1 MIPRNLRIVDTLAA
15 IAARRSIGRL
25 VEPGPTPEHLRS
37 ILEAAACAPDHGELR
52 PFRLTVLEGAAKDAF
67 GHVLEAAYRARCKA
81 DGVAVEESKAAK
93 DRTKLG
99 RAPTVVVVGAARQE
113 GGSSKTPIPMIEQIS
128 ATAAACQNA
137 LLAATAL
144 GYGSMWRTGDCCYDE
159 PVKAALGLGEPD
171 AIVGFLYLGTATD
184 EARDAKPPK
193 VADLEGL
200 VTYWS
205 PP

>member
-1 MIPRNLRIVDTLAA
+1 MDTLDA

-25 VEPGPTPEHLRS
+25 VEPGPTPAHLRS

-52 PFRLTVLEGAAKDAF
+52 PFRFTVLEGVAKECF
-67 GHVLEAAYRARCKA
+67 GHVLEEAYRARCEIE
-81 DGVAVEESKAAK
+81 GVAVEEAKATK

-99 RAPTVVVVGAARQE
+99 RAPTVVIVAAARQE
-113 GGSSKTPIPMIEQIS
+113 GGSSKMQIPMIEQVA

-159 PVKAALGLGEPD
+159 PVKAALGLSERD
-171 AIVGFLYLGTATD
+171 AIVGFLYLGSATP
-184 EARDAKPPK
+184 EAAAAKPPK

-200 VTYWS
+200 VTHWS
-205 PP
+205 PS